1 MRISYNSLKKI
12 VDFPFSA
19 EELGEKLNSLGFEV
33 KNIELFEEDVI
44 LDLEITSNR
53 GDCLSLMGIA
63 REISALTEKSLH
75 FSPYDGEIMEGESLF
90 QVEIKDVK
98 ICPYY
103 SACLIKNV
111 KVGPSPL
118 WLQKEILISGGKPI
132 NNVVDITNYVLW
144 ETGQPLHSFDFSS
157 LSKEKVIVRRAR
169 EGEILVTL
177 DDVERKLNKD
187 MLVIA
192 DEEKAIALAG
202 IIGGR
207 DTQIQDYT
215 RDILLES
222 AYFNPVSIRK
232 TSQRMDITTEASYR
246 FERGVDPR
254 GARKALKRAAYLFQK
269 ITGGKVVGGIAE
281 AGKLPPQKKWVSFRP
296 LRVNRII
303 GKKVSPSRIK
313 KIFHNLQFEV
323 EERKDKWVVGIPS
336 FRKDIDREIDLI
348 EEVVRFYGY
357 NKIPVTLPSLGK
369 GMLCED
375 FRERLREKIRE
386 VLRGLGFYEVIGVSL
401 EEELTFKKANLS
413 INEGIK
419 LKNPMSIQQSILSTY
434 LFPHLLR
441 IALYNLNQGVEEL
454 RIFEFGNIFRK
465 NGTSWEKTF
474 LSNLVMEK
482 NFDFFSLKGIGE
494 VLLEELAIDK
504 VDFSFCNYSYLS
516 PRERAIIKKDNI
528 ILGVLGRLDEK
539 VAESFELPSYA
550 YLLEFDVSNLLSF
563 CKLEKKVKPL
573 PKFPFIR
580 RDLSLLVKKGIL
592 TEEVRRLI
600 FEEGEDLEKVEFFD
614 LYQGRSI
621 PSDYKSLACSLV
633 FRAADRTLRD
643 EEVNKIQEKII
654 NSLKEKMGIYLRG
667 ESPEIRATL

>member
-12 VDFPFSA
+12 VNFPFSA

-63 REISALTEKSLH
+63 REISALTGENLH
-75 FSPYDGEIMEGESLF
+75 SSPYDKETIEGESLF
-90 QVEIKDVK
+90 QVEIKD
-98 ICPYY
+98 IELCPYY

-111 KVGPSPL
+111 KVASSPL

-132 NNVVDITNYVLW
+132 NNVVDVTNYVLW
-144 ETGQPLHSFDFSS
+144 ETGQPLHSFDYSS
-157 LSKEKVIVRRAR
+157 LSGEKIIVRRAK

-192 DEEKAIALAG
+192 DEKKAIALAG
-202 IIGGR
+202 IIGGKG
-207 DTQIQDYT
+207 TQIEDYT

-254 GARKALKRAAYLFQK
+254 GAKKALKRAAYLFQK
-269 ITGGKVVGGIAE
+269 IAKGRIAGKVME
-281 AGKLPPQKKWVSFRP
+281 AGKLPPERKWVSFHA
-296 LRVNRII
+296 LKVNQII
-303 GKKVSPSRIK
+303 GKEISLLRIK
-313 KIFHNLQFEV
+313 KVFHNLQFEV
-323 EERKDKWVVGIPS
+323 EEKEDKWMIGIPS

-348 EEVVRFYGY
+348 EEVARFYGY
-357 NKIPVTLPSLGK
+357 DKIPVTLPSLGK
-369 GMLCED
+369 GMPCEN
-375 FRERLREKIRE
+375 FEERLRKKIRE
-386 VLRGLGFYEVIGVSL
+386 VLRGLGFYEVVGVSL
-401 EEELTFKKANLS
+401 EEEATFKEANLPLS
-413 INEGIK
+413 EGIK
-419 LKNPMSIQQSILSTY
+419 LKNPMSIQQSILSTH

-441 IALYNLNQGVEEL
+441 IALYNLNQGTEEL
-454 RIFEFGNIFRK
+454 RIFELGNVFEK
-465 NGTSWEKTF
+465 NGISREKFF
-474 LSNLVMEK
+474 LSSLIVEK
-482 NFDFFSLKGIGE
+482 KFDFSLLKGIGE
-494 VLLEELAIDK
+494 ILLEELVVDK
-504 VDFSFCNYSYLS
+504 VNFSFCNYSYLS
-516 PRERAIIKKDNI
+516 PRERAIIKKNNI
-528 ILGVLGRLDEK
+528 TLGVLGKLDRK
-539 VAESFELPSYA
+539 VTESFELPSYA

-580 RDLSLLVKKGIL
+580 RDLSLLVRKEIF
-592 TEEVRRLI
+592 TEQVRRLI
-600 FEEGEDLEKVEFFD
+600 FEQGEELEKVEFFD

-621 PSDYKSLACSLV
+621 PLDCKSLTCSLF

-667 ESPEIRATL
+667 EE

>member
-19 EELGEKLNSLGFEV
+19 EELGEKLNFLGFEV
-33 KNIELFEEDVI
+33 KNMELFEEDVI

-53 GDCLSLMGIA
+53 GDCLSLLGIA
-63 REISALTEKSLH
+63 REISALTGKNLH
-75 FSPYDGEIMEGESLF
+75 SSPYDREIIEGESLF
-90 QVEIKDVK
+90 QVEIKD
-98 ICPYY
+98 IELCPYY

-111 KVGPSPL
+111 KVASSPL
-118 WLQKEILISGGKPI
+118 WLQKEILISRGKPV
-132 NNVVDITNYVLW
+132 NNVVDVTNYVLW
-144 ETGQPLHSFDFSS
+144 ETGQPLHSFDYSS
-157 LSKEKVIVRRAR
+157 LSGEKVIVRKAK

-177 DDVERKLNKD
+177 DDIERKLNKD

-192 DEEKAIALAG
+192 DEKKAIALAG
-202 IIGGR
+202 IIGGKG
-207 DTQIQDYT
+207 TQIEDYT

-269 ITGGKVVGGIAE
+269 IAKGRIAGKVME
-281 AGKLPPQKKWVSFRP
+281 AGKLPPERKWVSFHA
-296 LRVNRII
+296 LKVNQII
-303 GKKVSPSRIK
+303 GKEISPLQIK
-313 KIFHNLQFEV
+313 KVFHNLQFEV
-323 EERKDKWVVGIPS
+323 EEKEDKWIIGIPS

-357 NKIPVTLPSLGK
+357 DKIPVTLPSLGK
-369 GMLCED
+369 GMPCENLE
-375 FRERLREKIRE
+375 ERLREKIRE
-386 VLRGLGFYEVIGVSL
+386 VLKGLGFYEVIGVSL
-401 EEELTFKKANLS
+401 EEEATFRKANLPLS
-413 INEGIK
+413 EGIK
-419 LKNPMSIQQSILSTY
+419 LKNPMSIQQSILSTH

-441 IALYNLNQGVEEL
+441 IALYNLNQGTEEL
-454 RIFEFGNIFRK
+454 RIFELGNVFEK
-465 NGTSWEKTF
+465 NGISREKIF
-474 LSNLVMEK
+474 LSSLIMEK
-482 NFDFFSLKGIGE
+482 KFDFSLLKGIGE
-494 VLLEELAIDK
+494 ILLEELAVDN

-516 PRERAIIKKDNI
+516 LNERAIIKKNNI
-528 ILGVLGRLDEK
+528 TLGVLGKLERK
-539 VAESFELPSYA
+539 VTESFELPSYI
-550 YLLEFDVSNLLSF
+550 YLLEFNLSNLFPF
-563 CKLEKKVKPL
+563 CKSRRKVKSL

-580 RDLSLLVKKGIL
+580 RDLSLLVRKEIF

-600 FEEGEDLEKVEFFD
+600 FEQGEELERVEFFD
-614 LYQGRSI
+614 LYQGGSV
-621 PSDYKSLACSLV
+621 PSDWKSLACSLF

-667 ESPEIRATL
+667 EE

>member
-33 KNIELFEEDVI
+33 KDIELFEEDVI

-53 GDCLSLMGIA
+53 GDCLSLMGID
-63 REISALTEKSLH
+63 REISALTGKSLH
-75 FSPYDGEIMEGESLF
+75 FSPYDGEIIEGESLF
-90 QVEIKDVK
+90 QVEIKD
-98 ICPYY
+98 IELCPYY

-111 KVGPSPL
+111 KVVPSPL

-144 ETGQPLHSFDFSS
+144 ETGQPLHSFDYSS
-157 LSKEKVIVRRAR
+157 LSGQKVIVRRAK

-177 DDVERKLNKD
+177 DDTERKLNKD

-192 DEEKAIALAG
+192 DEKKAIALAG
-202 IIGGR
+202 IIGGKG
-207 DTQIQDYT
+207 TQIEDYT

-246 FERGVDPR
+246 FERGVDPW
-254 GARKALKRAAYLFQK
+254 GTKKALKRAAYLFQK
-269 ITGGKVVGGIAE
+269 ITGGKIAGKVVE
-281 AGKLPPQKKWVSFRP
+281 AGKLPPEREWVPFRP

-323 EERKDKWVVGIPS
+323 EEKKDKWMVGIPS
-336 FRKDIDREIDLI
+336 FRKDIDREIDLV
-348 EEVVRFYGY
+348 EEVARFYGY
-357 NKIPVTLPSLGK
+357 DKIPVTLPSLGK
-369 GMLCED
+369 GMPCEN
-375 FRERLREKIRE
+375 FEEGLREKIRE

-401 EEELTFKKANLS
+401 EEEATFKKANLPLG
-413 INEGIK
+413 EGIK
-419 LKNPMSIQQSILSTY
+419 LKNPMSIQQSVLSTH

-441 IALYNLNQGVEEL
+441 IALYNLNQGTEEL
-454 RIFEFGNIFRK
+454 RIFELGNVFKKNDISQEKIFI
-465 NGTSWEKTF
+465 SSLIVEK
-474 LSNLVMEK
+474 K
-482 NFDFFSLKGIGE
+482 FDFSLLKGIGE
-494 VLLEELAIDK
+494 TLLEELAIDK

-516 PRERAIIKKDNI
+516 LNERAIIKKNNI
-528 ILGVLGRLDEK
+528 TLGVLGKLDRK
-539 VAESFELPSYA
+539 VTESFELPSYI
-550 YLLEFDVSNLLSF
+550 YLLEFNLSNLFSF
-563 CKLEKKVKPL
+563 CRSRRKVKPL

-580 RDLSLLVKKGIL
+580 RDLSLVVKKEIL

-600 FEEGEDLEKVEFFD
+600 FEEGEELEKVEFFD
-614 LYQGRSI
+614 LYQGGSI
-621 PSDYKSLACSLV
+621 PSDCKSLTCSLV

-643 EEVNKIQEKII
+643 EEVNKIQKKII
-654 NSLKEKMGIYLRG
+654 NSLKEKMGAYLRV
-667 ESPEIRATL
+667 EKVPRFI